1 MILGELMT
9 LPEKNPFNEYK
20 KTQIAT
26 ANQGKLIV
34 MLYDGAIKFLN
45 IAIENM
51 NPKTYD
57 IANNN
62 IIKAQDIITELLL
75 SLNMQEGGEISQNL
89 FNIYMYFK
97 KTLLEANIQK
107 NAEIIKGVL
116 KLLKEL
122 RDAWDKISANEST
135 ADKSKIGAKGTFSIE
150 G

>member
-1 MILGELMT
+1 MA

-20 KTQIAT
+20 KTQITT

-51 NPKTYD
+51 DPRTYD
-57 IANNN
+57 VANNN

-75 SLNMQEGGEISQNL
+75 SLNMKDGGEISQNL
-89 FNIYMYFK
+89 FNLYMYFK
-97 KTLLEANIQK
+97 KALLDANIK
-107 NAEIIKGVL
+107 KDAEMVRSVL

-122 RDAWDKISANEST
+122 RDAWDKISANETLS
-135 ADKSKIGAKGTFSIE
+135 DKSSVGAKGSFSIE

>member
-1 MILGELMT
+1 MT

-45 IAIENM
+45 IAVENM
-51 NPKTYD
+51 SPQTYD
-57 IANNN
+57 IVNTN
-62 IIKAQDIITELLL
+62 ILKAQDIITELLL

-97 KTLLEANIQK
+97 RTLLEANIQK
-107 NAEIIKGVL
+107 NAEIIKGTL
-116 KLLKEL
+116 KLLKDL
-122 RDAWDKISANEST
+122 RDAWDKISANESG
-135 ADKSKIGAKGTFSIE
+135 ADKSKIGAKGTFSI
-150 G
+150 

>member
-1 MILGELMT
+1 MA

-20 KTQIAT
+20 KTQITT

-57 IANNN
+57 VANNN

-75 SLNMQEGGEISQNL
+75 SLNMKDGGEISQNL
-89 FNIYMYFK
+89 FNLYMYFK
-97 KTLLEANIQK
+97 KALLDANIK
-107 NAEIIKGVL
+107 KDAEMVRSVL

-122 RDAWDKISANEST
+122 RDAWDKISANETSS
-135 ADKSKIGAKGTFSIE
+135 DKSSVGAKGSFSIE

>member
-1 MILGELMT
+1 MA

-45 IAIENM
+45 IAVENM
-51 NPKTYD
+51 NPQTYD
-57 IANNN
+57 IVNTN
-62 IIKAQDIITELLL
+62 ILKAQDIITELLL

-89 FNIYMYFK
+89 FNLYMYFK
-97 KTLLEANIQK
+97 RTLLEANIQK
-107 NAEIIKGVL
+107 DAEIIKGTL
-116 KLLKEL
+116 KLLKDL

-135 ADKSKIGAKGTFSIE
+135 SDKTKIGAKGTFSIE

>member
-1 MILGELMT
+1 MT

-51 NPKTYD
+51 TPPTYD
-57 IANNN
+57 IANSN

-75 SLNMQEGGEISQNL
+75 SLNMKEGGEISQNL
-89 FNIYMYFK
+89 FNLYMYFK
-97 KTLLEANIQK
+97 KTLLEANMK
-107 NAEIIKGVL
+107 KDAEIARGVV

-135 ADKSKIGAKGTFSIE
+135 ADKSKIGAKGNFSIE